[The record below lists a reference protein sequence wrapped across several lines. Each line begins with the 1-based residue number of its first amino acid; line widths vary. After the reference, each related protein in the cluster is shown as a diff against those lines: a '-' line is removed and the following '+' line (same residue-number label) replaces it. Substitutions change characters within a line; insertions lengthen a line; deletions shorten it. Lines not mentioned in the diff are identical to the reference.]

1 MSNFHLYHDNVS
13 QADLPPIAVNDK
25 LNDPNL
31 YVPSKGLM
39 SAVNVALQLGQP
51 LLLTGEPGTGKT
63 QLAYHIAHFFKL
75 GKPLIFNA
83 QTTSQAKDL
92 FYRYDALAHFQF
104 AQTKIQ
110 SSTTEVSQTE
120 FLKPDEVEKRFI
132 RYHGLGTA
140 IRTDVKAVVLLDEI
154 DKAPRDLP
162 NDILAAIEDL
172 RFEVPEIGKVYTA
185 SSANRP
191 IIIMTSNSEKNL
203 PDAFLRRVVYYN
215 IPFPD
220 SATLLRIV
228 SSKIGGY
235 TEEGLKALIAHFE
248 EIRGGKIARMRKNPA
263 TAELINWVALLHK
276 AGFDA
281 SKIDN
286 TDDLSAA
293 ERETLIMSYSVLA
306 KNRDDLKD
314 IRKML

>member
-1 MSNFHLYHDNVS
+1 MSNFNLYHDKAQ
-13 QADLPPIAVNDK
+13 QADLPSIVVNDK

-31 YVPSKGLM
+31 YVPSAGLM

-63 QLAYHIAHFFKL
+63 QLAYHIAHFFNL

-83 QTTSQAKDL
+83 QTSSQAKDL

-104 AQTKIQ
+104 AQTQKEPLT
-110 SSTTEVSQTE
+110 SE
-120 FLKPDEVEKRFI
+120 EVEKRFI
-132 RYHGLGTA
+132 RYRGLGKA
-140 IRTDVKAVVLLDEI
+140 IHDDVKAVVLLDEI

-162 NDILAAIEDL
+162 NDILVAIEDL
-172 RFEVPEIGKVYTA
+172 SFEVPEISQKYAA
-185 SSANRP
+185 SPENRP

-215 IPFPD
+215 ILFPD
-220 SATLLRIV
+220 AATLLKIV

-235 TEEGLKALIAHFE
+235 TEGGLKALIAHFE
-248 EIRGGKIARMRKNPA
+248 EIRNGKTVRMRKNPA
-263 TAELINWVALLHK
+263 TAELINWVALLNK

-281 SKIDN
+281 EKIEDPDSL
-286 TDDLSAA
+286 TTLDRD
-293 ERETLIMSYSVLA
+293 TLIMSYSVLA

>member
-1 MSNFHLYHDNVS
+1 MSNFNLYHDKAQ
-13 QADLPPIAVNDK
+13 QADLPSIAVNDK

-31 YVPSKGLM
+31 YVPSAGLM

-63 QLAYHIAHFFKL
+63 QLAYHIAHFFNL

-83 QTTSQAKDL
+83 QTSSQAKDL

-104 AQTKIQ
+104 AQTQKEPL
-110 SSTTEVSQTE
+110 TPE
-120 FLKPDEVEKRFI
+120 EVEKRFI
-132 RYHGLGTA
+132 RYRGLGKA
-140 IRTDVKAVVLLDEI
+140 IHDDVKAVVLLDEI

-162 NDILAAIEDL
+162 NDILVAIEDL
-172 RFEVPEIGKVYTA
+172 SFEVPEISQKYAA
-185 SSANRP
+185 SPENRP

-215 IPFPD
+215 ILFPD
-220 SATLLRIV
+220 AATLLKIV

-235 TEEGLKALIAHFE
+235 TEGGLKALIAHFE
-248 EIRGGKIARMRKNPA
+248 EIRNGKTVRMRKNPA
-263 TAELINWVALLHK
+263 TAELINWVALLNK

-281 SKIDN
+281 EKIEDPDSL
-286 TDDLSAA
+286 TSLDRD
-293 ERETLIMSYSVLA
+293 TLIMSYSVLA

>member
-1 MSNFHLYHDNVS
+1 MFNLYHNDALKA
-13 QADLPPIAVNDK
+13 QLPNITLNDK
-25 LNDPNL
+25 LTDPTL

-39 SAVNVALQLGQP
+39 AAVNVALHLGQP

-63 QLAYHIAHFFKL
+63 QLAHHLAYFFNL

-83 QTTSQAKDL
+83 QTVSQAKDL

-104 AQTKIQ
+104 AQTQKEPL
-110 SSTTEVSQTE
+110 TPE
-120 FLKPDEVEKRFI
+120 EVERRFI
-132 RYHGLGTA
+132 RYHGLGKA
-140 IRTDVKAVVLLDEI
+140 IHDDVKAVVLLDEM

-162 NDILAAIEDL
+162 NDVLAVIEDL
-172 RFEVPEIGKVYTA
+172 SFDVPEIGKTFKA
-185 SSANRP
+185 SGANRP

-220 SATLLRIV
+220 AATLLRIV
-228 SSKIGGY
+228 TSKIGGY
-235 TEEGLKALIAHFE
+235 TEGGLKKLIAHFE
-248 EIRGGKIARMRKNPA
+248 EIRAGKTVRMSKNPA

-281 SKIDN
+281 DKIE
-286 TDDLSAA
+286 DDLSAKD
-293 ERETLIMSYSVLA
+293 REILLMSYSVLA
-306 KNRDDLKD
+306 KNREDLKN
-314 IRKML
+314 IGKMLN

>member
-1 MSNFHLYHDNVS
+1 MSNFNLYHDKAQ
-13 QADLPPIAVNDK
+13 QADLPSIVVNDK

-31 YVPSKGLM
+31 YVPSAGLM

-63 QLAYHIAHFFKL
+63 QLAYHIAHFFNL

-83 QTTSQAKDL
+83 QTSSQAKDL

-104 AQTKIQ
+104 AQTQKEPLT
-110 SSTTEVSQTE
+110 SE
-120 FLKPDEVEKRFI
+120 EVEKRFI
-132 RYHGLGTA
+132 RYRGLGKA
-140 IRTDVKAVVLLDEI
+140 IHDDVKAVVLLDEI

-162 NDILAAIEDL
+162 NDILVAIEDL
-172 RFEVPEIGKVYTA
+172 SFEVPEISQKYAA
-185 SSANRP
+185 SPENRP

-215 IPFPD
+215 ILFPD
-220 SATLLRIV
+220 AATLLKIV

-235 TEEGLKALIAHFE
+235 TEGGLKALIAHFE
-248 EIRGGKIARMRKNPA
+248 EIRGGKTVRMRKNPA
-263 TAELINWVALLHK
+263 TAELINWVALLNK

-281 SKIDN
+281 EKIEDPDSL
-286 TDDLSAA
+286 TTLD
-293 ERETLIMSYSVLA
+293 RETLIMSYSVLA